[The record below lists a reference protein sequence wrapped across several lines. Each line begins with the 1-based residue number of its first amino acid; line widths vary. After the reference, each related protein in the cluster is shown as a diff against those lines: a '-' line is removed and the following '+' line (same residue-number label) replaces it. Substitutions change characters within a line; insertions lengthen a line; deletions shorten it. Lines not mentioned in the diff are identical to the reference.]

1 MNAISIHSCLL
12 IASVTLFSLAAQAQE
27 PVSIESLLNEM
38 VNRDSLAR
46 FPETNFRLKQHSSYN
61 RASVSPD
68 DEAGWFANGDFNK
81 GTKAKNFIRIEE
93 NNGRKESRK

>member
-1 MNAISIHSCLL
+1 MNQKMIPTVLLTTAIFCSAPCALR
-12 IASVTLFSLAAQAQE
+12 ASDPIT
-27 PVSIESLLNEM
+27 IESLLNEM

-93 NNGRKESRK
+93 NN